1 MNRRIVQGII
11 LLAVASA
18 CGRDE
23 APQSL
28 QQADSL
34 AAGAAGPAGAAT
46 TPATT
51 PAPAGGGTGTK
62 APAPSPAPTPS
73 REDAER
79 AAAASEASELAAAPR
94 LRTVQVASFIS
105 GSRARALQAR
115 LERDGV
121 PAWTSTM
128 VTPVVEGGETFTRV
142 RVGVATTGAEARELA
157 DKIRAKYN
165 WPVWI
170 TLVEDRSALPPN
182 ALRAT
187 RSFVG
192 GM

>member
-1 MNRRIVQGII
+1 MNRRIVQSIV

-28 QQADSL
+28 QQADSP

-51 PAPAGGGTGTK
+51 PAPTGGGTGTK
-62 APAPSPAPTPS
+62 APAPAPAPS

-79 AAAASEASELAAAPR
+79 AAAAAETAELAAAPR

-142 RVGVATTGAEARELA
+142 RIGVATTGAEARELA
-157 DKIRAKYN
+157 DRIRAKYN

-187 RSFVG
+187 RSILRP
-192 GM
+192 

>member
-1 MNRRIVQGII
+1 MNRRIVQGIV

-23 APQSL
+23 EPQSL
-28 QQADSL
+28 QADSP
-34 AAGAAGPAGAAT
+34 AAGAAAPAGAAT

-62 APAPSPAPTPS
+62 APAPAPAPAPS

-79 AAAASEASELAAAPR
+79 AAAAAEATELAAAPR

-142 RVGVATTGAEARELA
+142 RIGVATTGAEARELA
-157 DKIRAKYN
+157 DKVRARYN

-170 TLVEDRSALPPN
+170 TLVEDRSAMPPN